1 MSSFTEK
8 IVYCPTCEKSV
19 PSILG
24 VDFLFHTKYKEE
36 NRLFSVCAI
45 SKYEQVNKKLAEN
58 CDYNEK
64 ER

>member
-24 VDFLFHTKYKEE
+24 VDYED
-36 NRLFSVCAI
+36 RLISVCAI

>member
-24 VDFLFHTKYKEE
+24 VDYED
-36 NRLFSVCAI
+36 RLISVCAI

-58 CDYNEK
+58 CDYNKK